1 MHLTNILNQL
11 QASENQ
17 KLAALKY
24 FEKRPISIDAVE
36 KFLDKNVFM
45 NSYSNG
51 KLLLTSEYAA
61 LGGAKALALPCRKGK
76 ILNLKNSTR
85 ILSWKSYDNKNF
97 CGLK

>member
-36 KFLDKNVFM
+36 KFLDKNV
-45 NSYSNG
+45 S
-51 KLLLTSEYAA
+51 
-61 LGGAKALALPCRKGK
+61 
-76 ILNLKNSTR
+76 
-85 ILSWKSYDNKNF
+85 
-97 CGLK
+97 